1 MRLFGLILL
10 SFFSI
15 SSMDEQFKLVCSCIK
30 RQSGKINYQF
40 DDFQLSIGEINT
52 LIHDASLSLTKLEI
66 DMLKN
71 RLLYATRVNSAK
83 ERYKELNR
91 SIHVFNAKVALFQ
104 EETARKLGL

>member
-40 DDFQLSIGEINT
+40 DNFQLSNNEINM
-52 LIHDASLSLTKLEI
+52 LIYDTSLSLTKLEMN
-66 DMLKN
+66 MLKN
-71 RLLYATRVNSAK
+71 RLLYATRVNAAK